1 MNTWRDELR
10 NYIVAA
16 RANQLTES
24 SPQAEQP
31 TFIKTALRPHQ
42 LTLLAAARALE
53 SKASISSIA
62 LETPQLLTSYGVIAD
77 RVGSGKSLVA
87 LSLLRDP
94 PPDAATLTVR
104 QSGEARII
112 SIRHMPPVN
121 PIRTE
126 WMDLSGAEF
135 MKAISVRGDG
145 ISSDSSRTK
154 HIVTGTA
161 LAIIPHNVMMQWESY
176 VRDQTDIKAVFIRKT
191 KDCDWERPRFYQE
204 LFTADI
210 VIVSCTML
218 RKFIGAVTFH
228 GRRFSDII
236 WSRLFIDEADTI
248 VCSLRPDDVTA
259 RFKWFI
265 TGSWLNMMFPTGMY
279 SNTVQHLGDELRALL
294 GDGDLKGCTTS
305 RHGIVVGALSDSR
318 NPRFTA
324 MILRNSD
331 EWINTSLMRPV
342 IVHDTIMCLPP
353 ANLQL
358 LKDFISPAAMEA
370 LHAGDM
376 AGAMTVLGLK
386 AASHESL
393 VDRVS
398 ASLRGELL
406 QAEKILAFKRDM
418 EYSSP
423 AAKEEGIKRA
433 EAKVARLREQLEA
446 LEARVAAASTAIC
459 PICYDTQRTATLT
472 PCCRQGFCLSCLC
485 ECIATKPACPL
496 CRVPIRSV
504 SELMVIGEAEAEGEA
519 EGEAGEGEAGEA
531 GAGKVGGKLQTK
543 GAALL
548 RLLSAAA
555 ENPEQRFLVF
565 SAHEASFKG
574 LRELLSA
581 RGIRC
586 ELLSG
591 TAARVER
598 LRKSFRD
605 GEVRV
610 LCMNARHVGAGINLE
625 AATHVVLYHR
635 MNAELEKQVIGRAVR
650 FERAAELRVI
660 HLVHDSETAF
670 NGGSSSEVI
679 VHV

>member
-53 SKASISSIA
+53 SKASITSVA

-104 QSGEARII
+104 QSGEARVI
-112 SIRHMPPVN
+112 SLQHMPPIN
-121 PIRTE
+121 PIKAE

-135 MKAISVRGDG
+135 MKAIEVRRDG
-145 ISSDSSRTK
+145 VREGCKIK
-154 HIVTGTA
+154 NIVTGTA

-176 VRDQTDIKAVFIRKT
+176 VRDQTDVKAVFIRKT
-191 KDCDWERPRFYQE
+191 KDCDWERPSFYQE

-236 WSRLFIDEADTI
+236 WSRLFMDEADTI
-248 VCSLRPDDVTA
+248 VCSLRPDDVSA

-279 SNTVQHLGDELRALL
+279 SSTVQHLGDELRALL

-398 ASLRGELL
+398 ASLRGEVL

-446 LEARVAAASTAIC
+446 LEARVSAASTAIC

-485 ECIATKPACPL
+485 ECMATKPACPL

-504 SELMVIGEAEAEGEA
+504 SELMVIGEAAEEETGDEGETT
-519 EGEAGEGEAGEA
+519 
-531 GAGKVGGKLQTK
+531 GGGPKLQTK